1 MKPPAPKCPNSQA
14 HGRRAWRLGIWVLGC
29 LVCCAAAQQPA
40 PHIGYVYPAGGR
52 QGTTFQV
59 TLGGQ
64 FLNGVSNVFI
74 SGAGAEGAVVDFS
87 KPMNQGEFNR
97 LRDRLRELQDKRQ
110 AALREARRGGAGHS
124 TTNTWTAADEKVMA
138 EIRDKIVKNP
148 PNRSAAPALAENVI
162 VHITLATNAEPG
174 EREIRLGGLLGLS
187 NPLKFC
193 IGMLPEFSQ
202 PAAKA
207 PNPDLDR
214 FLERLG
220 KTPTKETARTEMRIV
235 LPAAVN
241 GQITPGGVDRFRFHA
256 RKGQQLVAVVTA
268 RDLIPYL
275 ADAVPGW
282 FQATLALYDAK
293 GKELAYLDDFRF
305 HPDPVLCY
313 KIPRDGDYVLEI
325 KDAIYRGREDF
336 VYRITLGELPFITS
350 IFPLGGRVGQRT
362 EVALTG
368 WNLPQESLIVEPQ
381 GNARPAVLL
390 SVGEP
395 PQISNLV
402 PFAADTLPEFQEN
415 ESNNSP
421 AQAQKIVL
429 PAIINGRIGQPGDKD
444 VFQFEGRAGDEL
456 VAEVYARRVD
466 SPIDSV
472 LRLTDGSGQPLAFN
486 DDWEDKGSGLSTHH
500 ADSYLR
506 TKLPADGTY
515 FVQLFDAQHHGG
527 DEYAYRLRLS
537 APRPDFELRVV
548 PCSVNAPAGGSVPL
562 TVYALRKD
570 GFTNEIELALK
581 DPSPG
586 FTLSGGLVPAGQD
599 QVRITLTPPPAS
611 VKRPIEIRLEGMA
624 TACGERVRRTAV
636 PAEDMMQAFA
646 YRHLVPA
653 KQMLVTVSGRP
664 LSRSA
669 KILGDV
675 PVKIPLGG
683 SARVQIGAPAAIDR
697 FQFELNEPPAGIAIR
712 KISPNDQGAELVL
725 QSDASKMKA
734 GLKGNLIVNVFAK
747 QAVFA
752 GKGQKPANQRRV
764 AAGTLPAIPFEVVG
778 QAALTGP

>member
-1 MKPPAPKCPNSQA
+1 MKPQAPNYPNSLA
-14 HGRRAWRLGIWVLGC
+14 HRRHAWRLGIWVLGC
-29 LVCCAAAQQPA
+29 LVLSALAQQPT

-59 TLGGQ
+59 TVGGQ
-64 FLNGVSNVFI
+64 FLNGISNVFI
-74 SGAGAEGAVVDFS
+74 SGAGAEATVVDFS

-97 LRDRLRELQDKRQ
+97 LRDRWRELQDKRQ
-110 AALREARRGGAGHS
+110 AAFRDARRAGAGNS
-124 TTNTWTAADEKVMA
+124 TNIWTAADEKAMT
-138 EIRDKIVKNP
+138 EIRDKILKNP
-148 PNRSAAPALAENVI
+148 PNRGAAPAIAESVI
-162 VHITLATNAEPG
+162 VRITLATNAEPG
-174 EREIRLGGLLGLS
+174 EREIRLGAPGGLS
-187 NPLKFC
+187 NPLQFC
-193 IGMLPEFSQ
+193 VGNLPEFSQ

-220 KTPTKETARTEMRIV
+220 QTPTKEPPWTGMRII

-241 GQITPGGVDRFRFHA
+241 GQITPGGVDRFSFHA
-256 RKGQQLVAVVTA
+256 RKGLQLVAVVAA

-293 GKELAYLDDFRF
+293 GKELAYCDDFRF
-305 HPDPVLCY
+305 HADPVLY
-313 KIPRDGDYVLEI
+313 YEIPKDGDYVLEI

-350 IFPLGGRVGQRT
+350 IFPLGGRVGQKT
-362 EVALTG
+362 EVELAG
-368 WNLPQESLIVEPQ
+368 WNLPKDSLVVEPQ
-381 GNARPAVLL
+381 GNARQTVLL

-395 PQISNLV
+395 REISNLV
-402 PFAADTLPEFQEN
+402 PFAADTLPECREN
-415 ESNNSP
+415 ESNDSP

-429 PAIINGRIGQPGDKD
+429 PAIINGRVGQPGDQD
-444 VFQFEGRAGDEL
+444 FFQFEGHAGDQM

-472 LRLTDGSGQPLAFN
+472 LRLTDGTGKPLAFN
-486 DDWEDKGSGLSTHH
+486 DDCEDKGSGLNTHH

-506 TKLPADGTY
+506 IQLPTDGIY

-548 PCSVNAPAGGSVPL
+548 PCSVNARAGASVPL

-570 GFTNEIELALK
+570 GFTNEIQLALK
-581 DPSPG
+581 DPAEG

-599 QVRITLTPPPAS
+599 QVRITLTPPPAPF
-611 VKRPIEIRLEGMA
+611 KRPIDIRLEGMA
-624 TACGERVRRTAV
+624 TACGERVLRTAV

-653 KQMLVTVSGRP
+653 KQMLVSVSGRP

-683 SARVQIGAPAAIDR
+683 SARVQIAGPAVSDR

-712 KISPNDQGAELVL
+712 KLSPNDQGAEFVL

-734 GLKGNLIVNVFAK
+734 GLQGNLIVNVFANP
-747 QAVFA
+747 AVVA
-752 GKGQKPANQRRV
+752 GKGQKQPNQRRV
-764 AAGTLPAIPFEVVG
+764 AAGTLPAIPFEVV
-778 QAALTGP
+778 APTTRK